1 MDVGMLGMMNQYL
14 SFSTDSENITSRDN
28 KKIYNQILSGNFDSP
43 AFAYFMNLGANR
55 LCDTKSIKMYNESN
69 LAAEINNA
77 KENEEITGDNYT
89 ITLGTNF
96 IKIKKKFID
105 ILEERHSTRWFSS
118 ALPMS
123 LDELSTILRYSNGIA
138 KRKIHFENIDVTT
151 RNHGSG
157 GGLYPVDM
165 YLVINNVEGVGS
177 GVYRYQPYSHTLR
190 YITGDFNMV
199 DLYPYMGMD
208 IENFS
213 FCVLY
218 ELDINKIYVKY
229 GELSLLI
236 AMIETGLIAQNMEL
250 ISTALG
256 YTGCQVAGF
265 QKKYAE
271 NKLCLDGVNSHV
283 IYTQMCGRE

>member
-1 MDVGMLGMMNQYL
+1 MDVSMLGMMSQYL

-28 KKIYNQILSGNFDSP
+28 KKIYNQILSGNFNSP
-43 AFAYFMNLGANR
+43 AFAYFMNLGSNR

-69 LAAEINNA
+69 LAAEINKA
-77 KENEEITGDNYT
+77 KADEEITGDDYT
-89 ITLGTNF
+89 IELGNNF
-96 IKIKKKFID
+96 VKIKKKLID
-105 ILEERHSTRWFSS
+105 ALEERHSTRWFSS
-118 ALPMS
+118 TFQMS

-157 GGLYPVDM
+157 GGLYPIDM
-165 YLVINNVEGVGS
+165 YLVINSVEKVNPA
-177 GVYRYQPYSHTLR
+177 VYKYQPYSHTLR
-190 YITGDFNMV
+190 YITGDFDMA

-208 IENFS
+208 LENFS
-213 FCVLY
+213 FCILY
-218 ELDINKIYVKY
+218 ELDLNKIYVKY

-236 AMIETGLIAQNMEL
+236 SMIETGLIAQNVEL
-250 ISTALG
+250 VSTALG

-271 NKLCLDGVNSHV
+271 KKLCLDGVNSHV
-283 IYTQMCGRE
+283 IYTQICGRE